1 MFEFSKSAAGG
12 LLGRF
17 LRDESGTSAIE
28 YAIIASGVSIV
39 IRNGRDLGHCRQG
52 LLHERRRRAEVKLAV
67 IPEAANESG
76 RNCTDR
82 VMDSGLAPV

>member
-12 LLGRF
+12 LLGRY

-39 IRNGRDLGHCRQG
+39 IVGTVATLGT
-52 LLHERRRRAEVKLAV
+52 AVKGFYTSVADALK
-67 IPEAANESG
+67 
-76 RNCTDR
+76 
-82 VMDSGLAPV
+82 

>member
-1 MFEFSKSAAGG
+1 MFEFSKPAAGR

-39 IRNGRDLGHCRQG
+39 IVGTVVALRDKLDWFAPERNVVEGSAAATTAAMLSPGRARP
-52 LLHERRRRAEVKLAV
+52 
-67 IPEAANESG
+67 PEG
-76 RNCTDR
+76 RPAD
-82 VMDSGLAPV
+82 D

>member
-1 MFEFSKSAAGG
+1 MFEFSKPAAGR

-39 IRNGRDLGHCRQG
+39 IVGTVATLGTAVNGFYSNVADAL
-52 LLHERRRRAEVKLAV
+52 K
-67 IPEAANESG
+67 
-76 RNCTDR
+76 
-82 VMDSGLAPV
+82 